1 MKCPLRIFVVRCGEE
16 TGTGYMPDCLK
27 EECAWWDEEDY
38 QCELSSFIPPFMS
51 IAHSL
56 HDIASKTPLGGK

>member
-27 EECAWWDEEDY
+27 EECAWWLDSEKK
-38 QCELSSFIPPFMS
+38 CS
-51 IAHSL
+51 IT
-56 HDIASKTPLGGK
+56 ILGFEAAYKLWDRDQPKF

>member
-27 EECAWWDEEDY
+27 EECAWWDFDTS
-38 QCELSSFIPPFMS
+38 QCGIALFTEMMSAVYDKLDAIAQELT
-51 IAHSL
+51 L
-56 HDIASKTPLGGK
+56 REK